1 MAFVLTDGEL
11 AFIKEQRIGR
21 LATASPKGAPDVAP
35 ALAIYRRSLGAF
47 LLGGQGLERTRRYQ
61 NARRNPQ
68 ASLVFDALSWEPY
81 ELRGVKV
88 AGSISIHVADEEIN
102 LGAMGSRSSWSARC
116 GSGAGVSRRR
126 RSETTG
132 RSACT
137 STAVRRGPSDHR

>member
-1 MAFVLTDGEL
+1 MAFELTDGEL

-21 LATASPKGAPDVAP
+21 LATASPTGAPDVAP
-35 ALAIYRRSLGAF
+35 ALAIYRRSLGVF

-102 LGAMGSRSSWSARC
+102 LGAMGIPLLVVRPERKWSWGLEEKAFGDDGTFRLHVDGGEARP
-116 GSGAGVSRRR
+116 V
-126 RSETTG
+126 
-132 RSACT
+132 
-137 STAVRRGPSDHR
+137 

>member
-1 MAFVLTDGEL
+1 MAFELTDDEL
-11 AFIKEQRIGR
+11 VFIKEQRIGR
-21 LATASPKGAPDVAP
+21 LATASPAGAPDVAP
-35 ALAIYRRSLGAF
+35 ALAIYRRSLGVF

-102 LGAMGSRSSWSARC
+102 LGVMGTPLLVVRPERKWSWGLEEQAFDDHGTFRIHIDGGEARP
-116 GSGAGVSRRR
+116 V
-126 RSETTG
+126 
-132 RSACT
+132 
-137 STAVRRGPSDHR
+137 

>member
-1 MAFVLTDGEL
+1 MAFELTDGEL

-21 LATASPKGAPDVAP
+21 LATASPTGAPDVAP

-88 AGSISIHVADEEIN
+88 AGSISVHVADEEIN
-102 LGAMGSRSSWSARC
+102 LGTMGVPLLVMRPERKWSWGLEEKAFGDDGTFRLHVDGGEARP
-116 GSGAGVSRRR
+116 V
-126 RSETTG
+126 
-132 RSACT
+132 
-137 STAVRRGPSDHR
+137 

>member
-1 MAFVLTDGEL
+1 MAFELTDGEL

-21 LATASPKGAPDVAP
+21 LATASPTGAPDVAP
-35 ALAIYRRSLGAF
+35 ALAIYRRSLGVF

-102 LGAMGSRSSWSARC
+102 LGAMGMPLLVVRPERKWSWGLEEKAFGDDGTFRLHVDGGEARP
-116 GSGAGVSRRR
+116 V
-126 RSETTG
+126 
-132 RSACT
+132 
-137 STAVRRGPSDHR
+137 

>member
-1 MAFVLTDGEL
+1 MAFELTDGEL

-21 LATASPKGAPDVAP
+21 LATASPTGAPDVAP
-35 ALAIYRRSLGAF
+35 ALAIYRRSLGVF

-102 LGAMGSRSSWSARC
+102 LGAMGIPLLVVRPERKWSWGLEEKAFGDDGTFRLHIDGGEARP
-116 GSGAGVSRRR
+116 V
-126 RSETTG
+126 
-132 RSACT
+132 
-137 STAVRRGPSDHR
+137 

>member
-1 MAFVLTDGEL
+1 MAFELTDSEL

-21 LATASPKGAPDVAP
+21 LATASPTGAPDVAP
-35 ALAIYRRSLGAF
+35 ALAIYRRSLGVF

-102 LGAMGSRSSWSARC
+102 LGAMGMPLLVVRPERKWSWGLEEKAFGDDGTFRLHVDGGEARP
-116 GSGAGVSRRR
+116 V
-126 RSETTG
+126 
-132 RSACT
+132 
-137 STAVRRGPSDHR
+137 

>member
-1 MAFVLTDGEL
+1 MAFELTDGEL

-21 LATASPKGAPDVAP
+21 LATASPSGAPDVAP
-35 ALAIYRRSLGAF
+35 ALAIYRRSLGVF

-102 LGAMGSRSSWSARC
+102 LGAMGIPLLVVRPERKWSWGLEEKAFGDDGTFRL
-116 GSGAGVSRRR
+116 ARRR
-126 RSETTG
+126 R
-132 RSACT
+132 
-137 STAVRRGPSDHR
+137 

>member
-1 MAFVLTDGEL
+1 MAFELTDDEL

-21 LATASPKGAPDVAP
+21 LATASPTGAPDVAP

-88 AGSISIHVADEEIN
+88 AGSISVHVADEEIN
-102 LGAMGSRSSWSARC
+102 LGTMGAPLLVMRPERKWSWGLEEKAFGDDGTFRLHIDGGEARP
-116 GSGAGVSRRR
+116 V
-126 RSETTG
+126 
-132 RSACT
+132 
-137 STAVRRGPSDHR
+137 

>member
-1 MAFVLTDGEL
+1 MAFELTDGEL

-21 LATASPKGAPDVAP
+21 LATASPTGAPDVAP
-35 ALAIYRRSLGAF
+35 ALAIYRRSLGVF

-88 AGSISIHVADEEIN
+88 
-102 LGAMGSRSSWSARC
+102 
-116 GSGAGVSRRR
+116 
-126 RSETTG
+126 G
-132 RSACT
+132 R
-137 STAVRRGPSDHR
+137 

>member
-1 MAFVLTDGEL
+1 MAFELTDGEL

-21 LATASPKGAPDVAP
+21 LATASPTGAPDVAP
-35 ALAIYRRSLGAF
+35 ALAIYRRSLGVF

-102 LGAMGSRSSWSARC
+102 LGAMGMPLLVVRPERKWSWGLEEKAFDDDGTFRLHVDGGEARP
-116 GSGAGVSRRR
+116 V
-126 RSETTG
+126 
-132 RSACT
+132 
-137 STAVRRGPSDHR
+137 

>member
-1 MAFVLTDGEL
+1 MAFELTDGEL

-21 LATASPKGAPDVAP
+21 LATASPTGAPDVAP
-35 ALAIYRRSLGAF
+35 ALAIYRRSLGVF

-102 LGAMGSRSSWSARC
+102 LGAMGIPLLVVRPERKWSWGLEEQAFDDDGTFRLHVDGGEARP
-116 GSGAGVSRRR
+116 V
-126 RSETTG
+126 
-132 RSACT
+132 
-137 STAVRRGPSDHR
+137 